1 MNVIREVWLFPRM
14 VTDVGEYVKDP
25 PIAVPAQ
32 KFAPL
37 RLMLFKVKVLPFGPP
52 FAFQVTCTLPMVSV
66 SCGFVIDKA
75 ITLP

>member
-14 VTDVGEYVKDP
+14 VTDVGEYVNDP

-37 RLMLFKVKVLPFGPP
+37 RLIVLKARPLLFPAG
-52 FAFQVTCTLPMVSV
+52 FQVTCTLAIVSV